1 MRRYLIPYWWLRVR
15 TPRFPHSKAGEAG
28 HGAQR
33 LSQDLERMVA
43 PDFASPEHRASR
55 ASPHPG
61 APGQTAF
68 APSGNKKR
76 NPRDHHPPP
85 HRLLICLKVMSSQT
99 RNSLPERRKNK
110 LDAKSLRDKCKC
122 RALTSVL
129 ELARYPVCEV
139 NALAGEKQPVARRG
153 RTRTRTYSSREAAN
167 SLELAATE
175 PAA

>member
-85 HRLLICLKVMSSQT
+85 HRLLVSPVPT
-99 RNSLPERRKNK
+99 RDRGTTRVSVTGGGVESENIADTNPSP
-110 LDAKSLRDKCKC
+110 
-122 RALTSVL
+122 RALPF
-129 ELARYPVCEV
+129 R
-139 NALAGEKQPVARRG
+139 VACFRF
-153 RTRTRTYSSREAAN
+153 A
-167 SLELAATE
+167 
-175 PAA
+175 